1 VLKLNRNNMKD
12 YLKAN
17 GWWFSEL
24 HYGYISSVATDFKIQ
39 TGVANVFI
47 AKIKGF
53 GSLKFEY
60 NQWNETEEESLY
72 LELTQTSQLSKRQFI
87 KLVKTG
93 ELYV

>member
-1 VLKLNRNNMKD
+1 LNRNNMKN

-17 GWWFSEL
+17 GWSFSKL
-24 HYGYISSVATDFKIQ
+24 HYGYIPSVATDFKIQ
-39 TGVANVFI
+39 TGVDNVFI
-47 AKIKGF
+47 GQIKGF
-53 GSLKFEY
+53 GAFWFDY

-87 KLVKTG
+87 KLVKNG